1 MKRSSRRERQVRK
14 RILILCEGLTEKN
27 YFQAIKEDPDY
38 KQRLIAVQPE
48 IVAAKNPA
56 PEHVVREAAERR
68 QKALE
73 EGNPYDAVWIIFDHD
88 HHANRRAAFDW
99 ARKEQISTGFS
110 TISFE
115 YWCLLHFLQ
124 STKTFPSAN
133 ELIAELRKHSPGYQK
148 AKQNDFSYLKGKLS
162 SGLKNAAWLRKQ
174 RTDTEIHPTD
184 QNPWTDVD
192 ILVIELTQENS

>member
-48 IVAAKNPA
+48 VVVAKNPA

-73 EGNPYDAVWIIFDHD
+73 EGNPYDAVWVIFDHD
-88 HHANRRAAFDW
+88 HHANCRAAYDW
-99 ARKEQISTGFS
+99 ARKEQISAGFS
-110 TISFE
+110 AISFE
-115 YWCLLHFLQ
+115 CWYLLHFLQ
-124 STKTFPSAN
+124 STKAFPSADA
-133 ELIAELRKHSPGYQK
+133 LIAELRKHYPGYQK
-148 AKQNDFSYLKGKLS
+148 AKQNDFAYLKGKLS